1 MTDWKALEDAED
13 HAYFMAELMDIS
25 PESFTIEEKK
35 QILHDMIASS
45 SAIENAMRDEFAEL
59 DEVTQTRLIDDLA
72 ADGPRSREWWYEV
85 LVDGPRHRDFPTLS
99 DGSRRRRCV
108 PSSKN
113 RQIRLSNFDTLM
125 LTASGRAGAVAA
137 GPPAA

>member
-25 PESFTIEEKK
+25 PESFTLEEKK

-99 DGSRRRRCV
+99 DGSRRRR
-108 PSSKN
+108 
-113 RQIRLSNFDTLM
+113 
-125 LTASGRAGAVAA
+125 
-137 GPPAA
+137 

>member
-1 MTDWKALEDAED
+1 MATDWKALEDAED

-25 PESFTIEEKK
+25 PESFTLEEKK

-72 ADGPRSREWWYEV
+72 ADGPR
-85 LVDGPRHRDFPTLS
+85 LVTVTPEAR
-99 DGSRRRRCV
+99 SRR
-108 PSSKN
+108 SE
-113 RQIRLSNFDTLM
+113 
-125 LTASGRAGAVAA
+125 VALA
-137 GPPAA
+137 